1 MIWDVLIF
9 AVGVQLGLVVTL
21 WRLGEQ
27 RQWIDDEREY
37 LTAWRDDL
45 FRMQERIER
54 DRRGGCGR

>member
-27 RQWIDDEREY
+27 RQWINDEREY

>member
-1 MIWDVLIF
+1 MIWDILIF

-27 RQWIDDEREY
+27 RQWINDEREY
-37 LTAWRDDL
+37 LAAWRDDL

>member
-1 MIWDVLIF
+1 MIWDILIF